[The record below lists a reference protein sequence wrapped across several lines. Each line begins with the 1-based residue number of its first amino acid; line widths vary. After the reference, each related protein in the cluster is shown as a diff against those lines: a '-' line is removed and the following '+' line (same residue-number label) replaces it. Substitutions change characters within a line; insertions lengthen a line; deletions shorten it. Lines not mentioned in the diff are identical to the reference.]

1 MLCGSTVG
9 EALTA
14 NACCKYFL
22 LSDVHI
28 PQEGIDGF
36 AADQDKLEG
45 LIGDLKDSP
54 V

>member
-1 MLCGSTVG
+1 MM
-9 EALTA
+9 EF
-14 NACCKYFL
+14 NF
-22 LSDVHI
+22 

-36 AADQDKLEG
+36 AADQDKLEV